1 MTPRRK
7 RRRYDRPIVMTPAM
21 FATVRREAHAAGAR
35 DAAARLAAYAR
46 QAQEASRRVSETG
59 PAPTSWMD

>member
-21 FATVRREAHAAGAR
+21 FATVRREAHHAGDREAQ
-35 DAAARLAAYAR
+35 ARLAAYAR
-46 QAQEASRRVSETG
+46 RVQA
-59 PAPTSWMD
+59 APRPDPEPVVYRSWMA